1 MPRFFL
7 LDSQDSLDTQSHTVA
22 QVFDSGGV
30 RLQAWLQKFRGNTM
44 KSTMKSAQK
53 AIPVARWRPDLT
65 VQLLNAAEEGDSQK
79 APPAPAVQRD
89 IEVFGL

>member
-1 MPRFFL
+1 
-7 LDSQDSLDTQSHTVA
+7 VA
-22 QVFDSGGV
+22 QVFDRGGV
-30 RLQAWLQKFRGNTM
+30 RLQAWLQKFRGRNTM

-53 AIPVARWRPDLT
+53 PIPVARWRPDLT

-79 APPAPAVQRD
+79 APPASAVQRD